1 MRAEDGAKGSESHSE
16 VLLKSFFGGG
26 VSLYW
31 IKAGEAAGGE
41 TAK

>member
-1 MRAEDGAKGSESHSE
+1 MRAEDGEKGSESYFE
-16 VLLKSFFGGG
+16 VLLKSFFGG